1 MMGGV
6 TTGMTQKDAPTS
18 KRYTVPEAA
27 KILGVGTHAVRKR
40 IVRDTIPHEK
50 DEEGRVHVYLDA
62 GHDKGHDVQDQA
74 PELVESLR
82 EQIGYLQGV
91 IATRDEEL
99 QTRAEELR
107 RRDQDLERR
116 DHIIAAL
123 TERIPRALE
132 PPSETPRESPETV
145 EEEPERAEP
154 RSDAPGAREGTR
166 RPQPASGVLGNA
178 AILTL
183 FVVGLLLVSGA
194 AAFAAYMYEDP
205 VFGPFVRVLPITS
218 LVAGAFGGIVGY
230 VAGRGTDFSRFLVGG
245 GIMGLVAM
253 AVAHFASVM
262 VKGEGPADW
271 GRSFFAMGLVLV
283 STWAMF
289 TSGAYIGKV
298 ILLRS
303 GEDRAELLKIL
314 ASIAAV
320 IATLFVG
327 IITVVARN

>member
-1 MMGGV
+1 LVETFHRKHLLHVGDVSPAMEAFV
-6 TTGMTQKDAPTS
+6 E
-18 KRYTVPEAA
+18 RAA
-27 KILGVGTHAVRKR
+27 KGLESIRTEDRTA
-40 IVRDTIPHEK
+40 
-50 DEEGRVHVYLDA
+50 
-62 GHDKGHDVQDQA
+62 
-74 PELVESLR
+74 ELIAILR
-82 EQIGYLQGV
+82 EQLEAERQAHAEARCI
-91 IATRDEEL
+91 IAGLVERMPQLEAPRDE
-99 QTRAEELR
+99 
-107 RRDQDLERR
+107 
-116 DHIIAAL
+116 
-123 TERIPRALE
+123 
-132 PPSETPRESPETV
+132 RESPESV
-145 EEEPERAEP
+145 EQEAKRGRHQP
-154 RSDAPGAREGTR
+154 RSGAPGAQEGTR

-271 GRSFFAMGLVLV
+271 GRSFFAMGLVLM

-327 IITVVARN
+327 IITVVARNCELLSHHVAPFVVAPHWRR